1 MLWVLTLTAAPAS
14 AQVDLTGSWA
24 SRMHEDWFERGPG
37 RDLGDYTGAPLNDEA
52 RAIALSYEPT
62 LLAMRERQ
70 CLPYSPYAW
79 PYQPGGFRMWS
90 EFDADG
96 RIIAWK
102 TAAGTIRDMLIIW
115 MDGRPHPSPNAFS
128 ATTGFTTGKWEG
140 HTLTTY
146 TTNLKAHV
154 FRRGN
159 GLPASDRT
167 TITAHFTRHDNLLTI
182 TTIEEDPVY
191 LTEPHVVS
199 RTWELDP
206 TGDIPPWTACNPV
219 TEIPRLEGTGIVP
232 HHLPG
237 QTPYEH
243 FIADDVQHPAGSRD
257 GVRGDALSGVPEEI
271 EADLQGAL
279 TGARATAAAG
289 SGSKAC
295 PPPRPGCGASSAA
308 ATAARTRSFSSQGPD
323 SGSDLPDQARPGR
336 RHECAFA
343 AA

>member
-1 MLWVLTLTAAPAS
+1 MMARTMAFVAAWVLVLTVVPAA

-37 RDLGDYTGAPLNDEA
+37 RDLGDYTGAPINDEA

-90 EFDADG
+90 EFDSNG
-96 RIIAWK
+96 RVIAWK
-102 TAAGTIRDMLIIW
+102 TAAGTIRDMLVIW
-115 MDGRPHPSPNAFS
+115 MDGRPHPSPNTFS

-167 TITAHFTRHDNLLTI
+167 TITAHFTRHDDLLTV
-182 TTIEEDPVY
+182 TTIEEDPIY
-191 LTEPHVVS
+191 LTEPHVVT
-199 RTWELDP
+199 RTWQLDP

-219 TEIPRLEGTGIVP
+219 TEIPRLEGTGVVP

-237 QTPYEH
+237 KTPYER
-243 FIADDVQHPAGSRD
+243 FIADTYKIPQEAAMGYAETLYPEYRKKLKTTYKAPDRCTRYCCGWLGFEGLPASAPGLRCIV
-257 GVRGDALSGVPEEI
+257 GGGYSGQDQE
-271 EADLQGAL
+271 LL
-279 TGARATAAAG
+279 
-289 SGSKAC
+289 KAI
-295 PPPRPGCGASSAA
+295 GK
-308 ATAARTRSFSSQGPD
+308 
-323 SGSDLPDQARPGR
+323 
-336 RHECAFA
+336 
-343 AA
+343 

>member
-1 MLWVLTLTAAPAS
+1 
-14 AQVDLTGSWA
+14 
-24 SRMHEDWFERGPG
+24 
-37 RDLGDYTGAPLNDEA
+37 
-52 RAIALSYEPT
+52 
-62 LLAMRERQ
+62 
-70 CLPYSPYAW
+70 
-79 PYQPGGFRMWS
+79 
-90 EFDADG
+90 
-96 RIIAWK
+96 
-102 TAAGTIRDMLIIW
+102 

-140 HTLTTY
+140 NTLTTY

-167 TITAHFTRHDNLLTI
+167 TITAHFTRHDNLLTV
-182 TTIEEDPVY
+182 TTIEEDPIY

-243 FIADDVQHPAGSRD
+243 FISKTYNIPQEAAMGYAETLYPEYRKKLKATYKAPDRCTRYCCGWLGFEGLPASAPGLRCIIGGGYSAQD
-257 GVRGDALSGVPEEI
+257 QELLKSI
-271 EADLQGAL
+271 
-279 TGARATAAAG
+279 
-289 SGSKAC
+289 
-295 PPPRPGCGASSAA
+295 PR
-308 ATAARTRSFSSQGPD
+308 
-323 SGSDLPDQARPGR
+323 
-336 RHECAFA
+336 
-343 AA
+343 